1 MAYKLIEQ
9 IPSGT
14 QKDANG
20 THIFEDHYM
29 CDAASDLTSLPTT
42 TIADGSLALIP
53 STGALYTL
61 YDGSWVL
68 V

>member
-14 QKDANG
+14 QVDSNG
-20 THIFEDHYM
+20 DVLFENHYM
-29 CDAASDLTSLPTT
+29 CDAAADLTDLPTT

-53 STGALYTL
+53 STSDIYTL
-61 YDGSWVL
+61 YDEEWVL